1 MRPKWDLHRFA
12 CRQRREDA
20 AGNGVAASSGTFSV
34 NIGGGNGHQE
44 SPASLRPTS
53 RSLGGANTQITVV
66 YTDDGR
72 IRAKTASV
80 DDIVVSRGNGS
91 PLQVT
96 DVSTTAANDGKQL
109 TAVYTVAAPGG
120 TWDTADN
127 GNYAVTVNAGAV
139 LDSTGL
145 QSTAAGGSFTV
156 NATVADNAKPTVDS
170 ITAGDITSEGVKRQ
184 DIEVVYTDDVGIDL
198 ETIGTDD
205 VTITGPDGTLTV
217 GVAGVSSG
225 NDTKSVTVTYEL
237 RGPNGDAFTSTQ
249 NGTYT
254 IAVNANAVKDTAGKG
269 VAAAQKTF
277 AVNVPAPA
285 TVDPAFNNGSP
296 VVTNFTAESV
306 VATADDKLL
315 VVGRADGGAIIERR
329 NADGTLDRTFA
340 RTGQV
345 FVPAT
350 LADAFYA
357 VVAQGDNVVAAG
369 TSGGDF
375 VLVRY
380 LSTGRID
387 TSFGT
392 RTGDG
397 GPRAR

>member
-1 MRPKWDLHRFA
+1 M
-12 CRQRREDA
+12 
-20 AGNGVAASSGTFSV
+20 
-34 NIGGGNGHQE
+34 
-44 SPASLRPTS
+44 
-53 RSLGGANTQITVV
+53 V

-80 DDIVVSRGNGS
+80 DDIVVSRGNGT

-96 DVSTTAANDGKQL
+96 DVTATPANDGKQL

-127 GNYAVTVNAGAV
+127 GTYAVTVNAGAV
-139 LDSTGL
+139 LDSTGT

-156 NATVADNAKPTVDS
+156 SATVADNAKPAVDS

-184 DIEVVYTDDVGIDL
+184 DIEIVYTDDVGIDL
-198 ETIGTDD
+198 ATSARTMS
-205 VTITGPDGTLTV
+205 PSP
-217 GVAGVSSG
+217 AGRHADRRRRGRVERERHE
-225 NDTKSVTVTYEL
+225 DRYRDL
-237 RGPNGDAFTSTQ
+237 RARGPNGDAFTAAQ

-277 AVNVPAPA
+277 AVNVPEPA
-285 TVDPAFNNGSP
+285 AVDPAFNNGSP

-315 VVGRADGGAIIERR
+315 VVGRTDGGAIIERR

-340 RTGQV
+340 RTG
-345 FVPAT
+345 
-350 LADAFYA
+350 
-357 VVAQGDNVVAAG
+357 AG
-369 TSGGDF
+369 VRPRDGGRRVLRGRGAGRQRGCGRDFGGGDF
-375 VLVRY
+375 GPCDTRRRVA
-380 LSTGRID
+380 STHP
-387 TSFGT
+387 SAPA
-392 RTGDG
+392 DG
-397 GPRAR
+397 